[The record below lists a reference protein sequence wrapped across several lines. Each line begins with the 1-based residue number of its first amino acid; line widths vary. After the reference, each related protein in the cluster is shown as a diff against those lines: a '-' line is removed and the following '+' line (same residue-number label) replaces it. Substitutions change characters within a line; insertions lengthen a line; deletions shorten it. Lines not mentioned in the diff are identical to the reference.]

1 MKRDFCMAL
10 IAIEW
15 VGFLALLF
23 YSGTNS
29 WSSSYSTGVLTS
41 YLATVLLV
49 DETIDRLARRVAER
63 RRGSHR

>member
-1 MKRDFCMAL
+1 MAL

-29 WSSSYSTGVLTS
+29 WSSSYSAGVLTG
-41 YLATVLLV
+41 YLVTVMLV
-49 DETIDRLARRVAER
+49 DETIDRLARR
-63 RRGSHR
+63 RRGLHR